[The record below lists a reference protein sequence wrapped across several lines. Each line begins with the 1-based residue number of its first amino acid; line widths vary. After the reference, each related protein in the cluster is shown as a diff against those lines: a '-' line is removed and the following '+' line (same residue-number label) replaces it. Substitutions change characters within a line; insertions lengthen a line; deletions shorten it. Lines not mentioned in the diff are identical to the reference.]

1 MKITKTIATLIAAA
15 TLSAQAGNI
24 VCIGINEYTNYSNLE
39 HAENDAATVAKIF
52 ASQGHMVTT
61 LIGADASRD
70 AILAAL
76 ATNPDVVYFAGHGER
91 DRLIAADDSSI
102 SLDELAAANATLLL
116 DACFIGSGLKN
127 DGNVKVLAAA
137 KHRAYEFNGH
147 GLFTKHLI
155 DWLTENGEI
164 VADEVSTYV
173 AKKIRRATG
182 GSQKPVLGY
191 I

>member
-15 TLSAQAGNI
+15 TLSAHAGNV
-24 VCIGINEYTNYSNLE
+24 VCIGINEYADYSNLE

-52 ASQGHMVTT
+52 ASQGHTVTT
-61 LIGADASRD
+61 LIGAEASRD

-91 DRLIAADDSSI
+91 DRLIAADASIALSELADSS
-102 SLDELAAANATLLL
+102 ATLLL
-116 DACFIGSGLKN
+116 DACFVGSSLKA

-155 DWLTENGEI
+155 DWLNENGEI

>member
-1 MKITKTIATLIAAA
+1 MKITNTIATLIAAA
-15 TLSAQAGNI
+15 TLSVQAGNV
-24 VCIGINEYTNYSNLE
+24 VCIGINEYADYSNLE
-39 HAENDAATVAKIF
+39 HAENDAAAVAKIF
-52 ASQGHMVTT
+52 ASQGHTVTT
-61 LIGADASRD
+61 LIGAAASRD

-91 DRLIAADDSSI
+91 SRLIAADASI
-102 SLDELAAANATLLL
+102 ELSELADSNATLLL
-116 DACFIGSGLKN
+116 DACFVGSSLKTS
-127 DGNVKVLAAA
+127 GNVKVLAAA

-155 DWLTENGEI
+155 DWLNTNGEI